1 MGKKLHIDP
10 AAEKEAIDIGAQ
22 FMHSTDV
29 VGDMSRAYGRDLSA
43 VRIHTDES
51 AARSAAER
59 GVDAYSTGKDVF
71 FARGAFDRSD
81 PASRG
86 LLAHELSHSLQQGVG
101 GSAPAMEQ
109 TAPEGAAQG
118 GLVDWF
124 RRIFH
129 RRGPEKDIRFT
140 DKENS
145 PAPADIGRFFT
156 NGNTIHSKARFAD
169 PRRGDLFETVSQ
181 RMSSDPAYGDGIDNI
196 LENASGSVSIRGLNT
211 GRLLTSLAG
220 PLGGDL
226 SSDDI
231 SGLYEKLQGGQR
243 YAQLRDKA
251 TNGGLNAA
259 GQAEMDSYTPQQ
271 IAGMDA
277 TFDEGMGQLKGIQLA
292 QLRRLKDKYGIY
304 GSQMHPEDFLTRIG
318 PEFFADT
325 ALLQDTSQMMVDGGR
340 YFDYENNP
348 DDQEYKT
355 LSDYFNDVFIN
366 LQGYILT
373 NANMAND
380 DAFMPDEFMLDQT
393 FKPMDAI
400 PRAENAEAAMRAL
413 GAKGF
418 SPKEQ
423 HSYTSRLRKRLKS
436 KGLGSRLFGRFL

>member
-43 VRIHTDES
+43 VRIHTDDG

-59 GVDAYSTGKDVF
+59 GVDAYSTGRDVF

-101 GSAPAMEQ
+101 GPVPAMEQ
-109 TAPEGAAQG
+109 AVPEGAAQG
-118 GLVDWF
+118 GLLDWF
-124 RRIFH
+124 RRAFH
-129 RRGPEKDIRFT
+129 WRSPEKAIRFT

-145 PAPADIGRFFT
+145 PAPADIGRFFI
-156 NGNTIHSKARFAD
+156 NGNTRQSKAAFAD
-169 PRRGDLFETVSQ
+169 PRRGDLFETVTQ
-181 RMSSDPAYGDGIDNI
+181 RMASDPAYGEGIENF
-196 LENASGSVSIRGLNT
+196 LGNASGSVSVSGLNAK
-211 GRLLTSLAG
+211 RLLTSLAG

-231 SGLYEKLQGGQR
+231 SQLYEKLQSGQR

-251 TNGGLNAA
+251 AKGGLDAA

-277 TFDEGMGQLKGIQLA
+277 DFDEGMGQLKGIQLA

-325 ALLQDTSQMMVDGGR
+325 ALLQDTSQTMVDGGR

-348 DDQEYKT
+348 DDQEYRT

-373 NANMAND
+373 DANKAND
-380 DAFMPDEFMLDQT
+380 DAFMPEEFMLDQT

-400 PRAENAEAAMRAL
+400 PRAENAEDALRAL

-418 SPKEQ
+418 SPEK
-423 HSYTSRLRKRLKS
+423 HNGYMARLRRRFAS
-436 KGLGSRLFGRFL
+436 KGISNRLFGRFL